1 MIDALFDRDYLL
13 ISLVN
18 LFFSSFVVMTI
29 NLIIDFLYS
38 YLDPCIQYK

>member
-13 ISLVN
+13 ISVVN
-18 LFFSSFVVMTI
+18 LFFSFVVMTI
-29 NLIIDFLYS
+29 NLINDFLYS